1 MNNIMNTA
9 DQQQRWSTDQKIA
22 GALGMILTVIF
33 AVAAL
38 WVSINLLSWAMDHKA
53 QARAV
58 PDTAEVTV
66 AVRERQLDCLARN
79 IYYESGGEPF
89 EGKVAV
95 AQVTLNRVKSSQ
107 FPDDICRV
115 IYQKSPIMDKVVC
128 QFSWT
133 CSGVTKVKPANG
145 REYEESMAVA
155 KKVLLEGFRLPSLE
169 QALYF
174 HGDYINP
181 GWKRTKVAHIGR
193 HIFYK

>member
-33 AVAAL
+33 AVIAL
-38 WVSINLLSWAMDHKA
+38 WVSVNLLTWAMDHKA
-53 QARAV
+53 QARSV
-58 PDTAEVTV
+58 PDTADVTV

-95 AQVTLNRVKSSQ
+95 AQVTLNRVKHSQ

>member
-1 MNNIMNTA
+1 
-9 DQQQRWSTDQKIA
+9 
-22 GALGMILTVIF
+22 MILTVIF
-33 AVAAL
+33 AVVAL
-38 WVSINLLSWAMDHKA
+38 WASINILNWAMDQKA

-58 PDTAEVTV
+58 PDTADVTV

-95 AQVTLNRVKSSQ
+95 AQVTLNRVKNSQ
-107 FPDDICRV
+107 FPNDICRV

-181 GWKRTKVAHIGR
+181 GWKRTRVAHIGR